1 MAADD
6 VLALN
11 DTSAAGATVRA
22 PVSALPFLQVGQRG
36 SANGVGSL
44 DAGGRQPITEAAD
57 GAAEERAFAVTSAS
71 YTVARRVL
79 IARDGCNE
87 IALTAAAG
95 AYKNIYVSNEKTS
108 GSLTIRAVAGEN
120 INGVAMLTLSSG
132 QSVGLVVVDGS
143 PATSWKAEILRRC
156 LSAAVPAYHSQ
167 QPRPRLE
174 CRGDKDG
181 WQPRCPLP
189 SGVLDDEAQRR
200 IRVAA
205 GLCKH
210 GDAGDRRDRRIGD
223 HVSARLGRVR
233 RRGATS
239 VLQRQARGRC
249 RTGRHSDLRS
259 GRYPHPAEYAVLD
272 RRVWRVRP
280 MPESST
286 TKAIR
291 PRRALARGL

>member
-1 MAADD
+1 MAGIAGEIPIGTGSASSIPTLSDADGRYLRKSFADSTTTVGSVAADD

-57 GAAEERAFAVTSAS
+57 GAAEERAFVVTSAS

-95 AYKNIYVSNEKTS
+95 AYKNIYISNEKTS

-143 PATSWKAEILRRC
+143 PATSWKAEI
-156 LSAAVPAYHSQ
+156 SAAVSP
-167 QPRPRLE
+167 PRFPLTIVSN
-174 CRGDKDG
+174 RGHV
-181 WQPRCPLP
+181 
-189 SGVLDDEAQRR
+189 SN
-200 IRVAA
+200 VAA
-205 GLCKH
+205 TSTGGNRDVLFRLAYWTTKRSAVSGL
-210 GDAGDRRDRRIGD
+210 
-223 HVSARLGRVR
+223 RLVYANMGML
-233 RRGATS
+233 ATGETDG
-239 VLQRQARGRC
+239 LA
-249 RTGRHSDLRS
+249 TM
-259 GRYPHPAEYAVLD
+259 YPRASIEYDGVA
-272 RRVWRVRP
+272 RRVYFNG
-280 MPESST
+280 
-286 TKAIR
+286 
-291 PRRALARGL
+291 RREGVVEPGGILIS